1 MDESSARET
10 DDVSGRDQVLS
21 SSSRFASPEDLKSK
35 SKSSAVESTMEVTSS
50 EKEVNKN
57 SSLDLLRDGSVISL
71 RARDRP
77 GFHVARQRLPGGGWF
92 LDVLSN
98 VTKRDPAAQ
107 FMVTF
112 RSKVS
117 TFHSF
122 LGSFY
127 RFISQLLLI
136 FSIVLFCFFFFN
148 QDAIGLRSFA
158 SGGKLLQVRPLFF
171 YLRITWGI
179 AELLFGIMQGLL
191 NTNFDFVFCPSQK
204 CYLLL

>member
-1 MDESSARET
+1 
-10 DDVSGRDQVLS
+10 
-21 SSSRFASPEDLKSK
+21 
-35 SKSSAVESTMEVTSS
+35 MEVTSS

-107 FMVTF
+107 FLVTF

-117 TFHSF
+117 TFNSF

-136 FSIVLFCFFFFN
+136 FSIVLFFFN

-171 YLRITWGI
+171 FFL
-179 AELLFGIMQGLL
+179 
-191 NTNFDFVFCPSQK
+191 S
-204 CYLLL
+204 